1 LMPGLRGRRMMEES
15 KPTFKEAIEE
25 LEQITESLEG
35 GELEL
40 EKSLELFERGV
51 ELIKYCQD
59 SLDSAQSRVEVLVE
73 SLGGE
78 VKSETL
84 AEEKAEQEEAED

>member
-1 LMPGLRGRRMMEES
+1 MEDE
-15 KPTFKEAIEE
+15 PTFKEAIEE
-25 LEQITESLEG
+25 LEKITDSLES

-59 SLDSAQSRVEVLVE
+59 SLDSAHTKVELLVDSLEGEIE
-73 SLGGE
+73 SVPLEEGE
-78 VKSETL
+78 
-84 AEEKAEQEEAED
+84 EEE